1 MFLETIC
8 IKNGIVQGIEA
19 HQARMR
25 DTALRFGFH
34 APELPDLS
42 AQVPTEL
49 RDSQKV
55 KCSVIYH
62 EQILN
67 ITFTA
72 YQQKKID
79 SLKLVEAIVAY
90 SFKFSDRSVFN
101 TLLQEKGDCDEIL
114 ILKNGCITDT
124 SFSNVVFSKDDQFF
138 TPDSYL
144 LNGIKRQ
151 QLLREKKIR
160 ETRITLDNLHHFDIV
175 YLINAML
182 DIEDS
187 ARLSVEK
194 IGGII

>member
-25 DTALRFGFH
+25 DTAIRFGFH

-55 KCSVIYH
+55 KCSVVYH
-62 EQILN
+62 EQILS

-72 YQQKKID
+72 YRQKTID
-79 SLKLVEAIVAY
+79 SLKLVEAEVDY

-114 ILKNGCITDT
+114 IVKNGCITDT
-124 SFSNVVFSKDDQFF
+124 SFSNVVFSKNDQFF

-144 LNGIKRQ
+144 LNGTKRQ
-151 QLLREKKIR
+151 QLLREKRIR
-160 ETRITLDNLHHFDIV
+160 ETRVTIDNLHHFDKV

-182 DIEDS
+182 EIEDNVG
-187 ARLSVEK
+187 LSVEK
-194 IGGII
+194 IV

>member
-8 IKNGIVQGIEA
+8 IKNGIVQGIEV
-19 HQARMR
+19 HQTRMC

-49 RDSQKV
+49 RDNQKV
-55 KCSVIYH
+55 KCNVVYH
-62 EQILN
+62 EQILS

-72 YQQKKID
+72 YRQKTID
-79 SLKLVEAIVAY
+79 SLKLVKADVAY
-90 SFKFSDRSVFN
+90 SFKFSDRSVLN
-101 TLLQEKGDCDEIL
+101 TLLQEKGDCDDIL
-114 ILKNGCITDT
+114 IVTNGCITDT
-124 SFSNVVFSKDDQFF
+124 SFSNVVFSKGDQFF

-144 LNGIKRQ
+144 LNGTKRQ
-151 QLLREKKIR
+151 QLLREKRIR
-160 ETRITLDNLHHFDIV
+160 ETHVTIDNLHDFDKV

-187 ARLSVEK
+187 MGLSIEK
-194 IGGII
+194 IV